1 MLDAVFKERISKR
14 LLIEANCKFL
24 PDGNVKAQIELSR
37 YSIDVESRTSFWAR
51 RIRNCEEIIQSLQP
65 QSGGDSNLGDLATAC
80 SQLAIA
86 GVQMKSN
93 NGASQTLLRSV
104 IDNKVSK

>member
-1 MLDAVFKERISKR
+1 MLDAVFREKITKR

-24 PDGNVKAQIELSR
+24 PNGDVEAQIELSR
-37 YSIDVESRTSFWAR
+37 YFIDVESRTGFWAR
-51 RIRNCEEIIQSLQP
+51 RINNADQIIQSLQP
-65 QSGGDSNLGDLATAC
+65 QSGGDSNLGDLASAC

-86 GVQMKSN
+86 GVQLRAT
-93 NGASQTLLRSV
+93 NGGQTLIRSM